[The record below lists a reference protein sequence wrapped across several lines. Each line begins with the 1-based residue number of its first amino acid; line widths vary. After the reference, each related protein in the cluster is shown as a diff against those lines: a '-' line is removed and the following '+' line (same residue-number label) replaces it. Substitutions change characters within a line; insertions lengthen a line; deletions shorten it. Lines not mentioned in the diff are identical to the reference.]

1 MAAHNQA
8 PKHAKDIFTQP
19 VLDRLAVAIAEVE
32 KGTSC
37 EVRIAIR
44 EERDS
49 AEAALPIED
58 IAKREFLK
66 LEMEKTAG
74 RNSILLFILFEERK
88 FYIYGDE
95 GIHTRVD
102 PNTWEDVAATLK
114 ENFKHGEYEQ
124 GISDALLR
132 ILTHV
137 HTHFIPAEENPNE
150 LSNEVVIG

>member
-1 MAAHNQA
+1 MAVHNQA
-8 PKHAKDIFTQP
+8 PKHAKDIFTKD
-19 VLDRLAVAIAEVE
+19 VLDRLAAAIAEVE

-49 AEAALPIED
+49 DEAALPIED

-88 FYIYGDE
+88 FFIYGDE

-114 ENFKHGEYEQ
+114 ENFKHNEYEK
-124 GISDALLR
+124 GIQNALLKILSHVR
-132 ILTHV
+132 IEFV
-137 HTHFIPAEENPNE
+137 PDDENPNE
-150 LSNEVVIG
+150 LSNEVIIG

>member
-19 VLDRLAVAIAEVE
+19 GLDRLAVAIAEVE

-49 AEAALPIED
+49 HEAALPIED
-58 IAKREFLK
+58 IAKGEFLN
-66 LEMEKTAG
+66 LGMDKTAG

-124 GISDALLR
+124 GIQDALLK
-132 ILTHV
+132 ILSHV
-137 HTHFIPAEENPNE
+137 RTQFVPSDENPNE
-150 LSNEVVIG
+150 LSNEVIIG